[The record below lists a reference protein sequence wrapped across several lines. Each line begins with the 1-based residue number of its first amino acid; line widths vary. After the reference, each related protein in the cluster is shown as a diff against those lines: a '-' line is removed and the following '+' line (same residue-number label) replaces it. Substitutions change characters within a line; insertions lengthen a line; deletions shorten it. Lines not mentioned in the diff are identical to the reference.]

1 MDKSKKRHS
10 KLIIAC
16 SDPAK
21 NFEFIEETLNQMMF
35 FISVEITEPRLEH
48 IAFGWDR
55 IRCSLLCDVG
65 ANGLCSV
72 CFITQNVA
80 SGNFHFRKQINGGTG
95 IKDVTAGKQ
104 KTDRISQSIHNSV
117 DFCSLSTM
125 TYTDKLVV
133 FRIYIPLFAPALCGC
148 ALMLVLSI
156 HRFSYW
162 RLWESNTKT

>member
-1 MDKSKKRHS
+1 MDKSKKGHS

-21 NFEFIEETLNQMMF
+21 NLEFIEEALDQVAF
-35 FISVEITEPRLEH
+35 LISVEIAEPRLDH
-48 IAFGWDR
+48 ITFGWDR
-55 IRCSLLCDVG
+55 IRCSLLCDVS

-72 CFITQNVA
+72 CFIAQNVA
-80 SGNFHFRKQINGGTG
+80 ARNIHFRKQINGGTG
-95 IKDVTAGKQ
+95 IKDVSTGKQ
-104 KTDRISQSIHNSV
+104 KMDRISQSIHNCM

-133 FRIYIPLFAPALCGC
+133 FRIYSPLFAPALCGC

-156 HRFSYW
+156 HRFS
-162 RLWESNTKT
+162 